1 MNQYLDI
8 LAIVSFLFFIIAATR
23 NIDNAILIGV
33 LIKPLIDTAWDV
45 KFIGFSL
52 IDLHSILFVVL
63 GYQIIFKN
71 NLFSIMDKSLTI
83 LWVIAHLGVFIIL
96 LSKPVDGIESIARML
111 YFPLGLVLI
120 PYFLLFCD
128 DEMSGKLLKYLI
140 YGAMFSSMTSIL
152 QFIGVIPH
160 EFVHASK
167 GLIRSNGF
175 YHDMVTS
182 RIYVMQGL
190 ITLAYIR
197 FSGRFEIKSWMSW
210 VFVGVFVLSGY
221 ALFSKALIGIFAFA
235 GILML
240 FFTKQKPIQLILGVL
255 VVALILTTNT
265 AVLESTNQL
274 FVKELEYNEGELD
287 DSGQLFSGRGM
298 LWQDYINYFLKADP
312 LEQIVGLAKNDGR
325 THNEFI
331 RSMVLSGLIGL
342 VAYTFFI
349 LKIFKDSISQY
360 FRRNEMIFIVLF
372 CAVIMIVDS
381 VSVVWGLY
389 PFYLITIVGFYQT
402 AIIQENII
410 YTDESIDTKIRLW

>member
-8 LAIVSFLFFIIAATR
+8 LAIISFLFFIITATR
-23 NIDNAILIGV
+23 NIDNAVLIGV

-63 GYQIIFKN
+63 GYQLIFKN
-71 NLFSIMDKSLTI
+71 NLFTIMDKTLTI
-83 LWVIAHLGVFIIL
+83 LWVISHLGVFIIL

-120 PYFLLFCD
+120 PYYLVYCD
-128 DEMSGKLLKYLI
+128 DELSEKLLKYLI
-140 YGAMFSSMTSIL
+140 YGALFSSMTSIL
-152 QFIGVIPH
+152 QFVGVIPH

-197 FSGRFEIKSWMSW
+197 FSGRFEIKSWLSW
-210 VFVGVFVLSGY
+210 VFVGVFVMSGY
-221 ALFSKALIGIFAFA
+221 TLFSKALIGIFAFA

-240 FFTKQKPIQLILGVL
+240 FFTKQKPIQLMLGVL
-255 VVALILTTNT
+255 VVALILTTNS

-342 VAYTFFI
+342 IAYTFFI
-349 LKIFKDSISQY
+349 LKIFRESISQY

-372 CAVIMIVDS
+372 CAVNMIVDS

-389 PFYLITIVGFYQT
+389 PFYLITIVGFFQT
-402 AIIQENII
+402 AILQDNII